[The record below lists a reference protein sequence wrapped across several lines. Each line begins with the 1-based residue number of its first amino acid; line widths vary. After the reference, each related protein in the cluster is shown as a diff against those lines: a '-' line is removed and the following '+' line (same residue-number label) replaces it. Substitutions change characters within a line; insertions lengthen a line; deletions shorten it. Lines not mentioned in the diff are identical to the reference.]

1 MIIRH
6 KNMNKLIVAAIIIF
20 AAFTRIVPH
29 PPNFTPIIAMG
40 LFGGAYIKDK
50 TWALLLPVGAMFLA
64 DIFLGFHGTM
74 IWVYGSLIIIT
85 TIGFLLKRGVTF
97 RNGAITT
104 IAGSL
109 LFFLVTNFGV
119 WASGSF
125 YPKTVEGLISCYA
138 AGIPFFGN
146 TLGGSIFYS
155 FLMFFGYEQVRIYFP
170 SVVPDSIQ
178 K

>member
-1 MIIRH
+1 
-6 KNMNKLIVAAIIIF
+6 MNKLIIPAIIIF
-20 AAFTRIVPH
+20 AAFTRLMPH

-40 LFGGAYIKDK
+40 LFGGAFLKDK
-50 TWALLLPVGAMFLA
+50 RGALLLPVAAMLLA
-64 DIFLGFHGTM
+64 DLFLGFHSTM

-85 TIGFLLKRGVTF
+85 SMGFLLKNEVTLK
-97 RNGAITT
+97 NGAVATLG
-104 IAGSL
+104 GSL

-125 YPKTVEGLISCYA
+125 YPKTMEGLISCYV

-146 TLGGSIFYS
+146 TVAGSLFYS
-155 FLMFFGYEQVRIYFP
+155 ALMFFGYEQIRKYFP
-170 SVVPDSIQ
+170 IMVPDTIQ

>member
-1 MIIRH
+1 MKIKE
-6 KNMNKLIVAAIIIF
+6 KNMNRLIIAVIIIF
-20 AAFTRIVPH
+20 AAFTRIMPH

-40 LFGGAYIKDK
+40 LFGGAYLKDK
-50 TWALLLPVGAMFLA
+50 RWALLLPVGAMLLA

-85 TIGFLLKRGVTF
+85 TIGFLLKRGVTLQ
-97 RNGAITT
+97 NGVIAT
-104 IAGSL
+104 ISGSL

-125 YPKTVEGLISCYA
+125 YPKNVEGLISCYA

-155 FLMFFGYEQVRIYFP
+155 SLMFVGYEQVRTYFP
-170 SVVPDSIQ
+170 IVVPDSIQ

>member
-1 MIIRH
+1 
-6 KNMNKLIVAAIIIF
+6 MNKLIILAIIIF
-20 AAFTRIVPH
+20 AALTRLMPH

-40 LFGGAYIKDK
+40 LFGGAYLKNK
-50 TWALLLPVGAMFLA
+50 RWALMLPVVAMLLA
-64 DIFLGFHGTM
+64 DLFLGFHGTM

-85 TIGFLLKRGVTF
+85 VMGFLLNSGVTLK
-97 RNGAITT
+97 NGAMATLG
-104 IAGSL
+104 GSL

-146 TLGGSIFYS
+146 TLASSVFYS
-155 FLMFFGYEQVRIYFP
+155 GLMFFGYEQIRKYLPIM
-170 SVVPDSIQ
+170 VPDTIQ
-178 K
+178 E

>member
-1 MIIRH
+1 M
-6 KNMNKLIVAAIIIF
+6 
-20 AAFTRIVPH
+20 PH

-40 LFGGAYIKDK
+40 LFGGAYLKDK
-50 TWALLLPVGAMFLA
+50 RWALMLPVVAMLLA

-85 TIGFLLKRGVTF
+85 AMGFLLNSGVTF
-97 RNGAITT
+97 KNGAIATLG
-104 IAGSL
+104 GSL

-146 TLGGSIFYS
+146 TLAGSVFYS
-155 FLMFFGYEQVRIYFP
+155 GLMFFGYEQIRKYLPIM
-170 SVVPDSIQ
+170 VPDTIQ

>member
-1 MIIRH
+1 M
-6 KNMNKLIVAAIIIF
+6 
-20 AAFTRIVPH
+20 PH

-40 LFGGAYIKDK
+40 LFGGAYLKDK
-50 TWALLLPVGAMFLA
+50 RWALMLPVVAMLLA
-64 DIFLGFHGTM
+64 DLFLGFHGTM

-85 TIGFLLKRGVTF
+85 AMGFLLNSGVTLK
-97 RNGAITT
+97 NGAIATLG
-104 IAGSL
+104 GSL

-146 TLGGSIFYS
+146 TLAGSVFYS
-155 FLMFFGYEQVRIYFP
+155 GLMFFGYEQIRKYLP
-170 SVVPDSIQ
+170 MVPDTIQ
-178 K
+178 E

>member
-1 MIIRH
+1 
-6 KNMNKLIVAAIIIF
+6 MNKLIILAIIIF
-20 AAFTRIVPH
+20 AALTRLMPH

-40 LFGGAYIKDK
+40 LFGGAYLKDK
-50 TWALLLPVGAMFLA
+50 RWALMLPVVAMLLA
-64 DIFLGFHGTM
+64 DLFLGFHGTM

-85 TIGFLLKRGVTF
+85 VMGFLLNSGVTLK
-97 RNGAITT
+97 NGAMATLG
-104 IAGSL
+104 GSL

-146 TLGGSIFYS
+146 TLAGSVFYS
-155 FLMFFGYEQVRIYFP
+155 GLMFFGYEQIRKYLPIM
-170 SVVPDSIQ
+170 VPDTIQ
-178 K
+178 E